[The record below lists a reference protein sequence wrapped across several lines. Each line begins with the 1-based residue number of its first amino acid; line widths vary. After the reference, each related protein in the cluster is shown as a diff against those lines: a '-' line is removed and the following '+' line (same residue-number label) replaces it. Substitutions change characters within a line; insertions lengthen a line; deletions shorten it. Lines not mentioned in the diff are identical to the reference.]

1 MARGTTCTAP
11 RSGPRRR
18 SGPWSDRPWGSELA
32 GSSRSPKPLQH
43 GAPGRSQ
50 LVCGSRTVQTYT
62 RKKPSRIGLATRA
75 GTGFTTSL
83 LVSGQIA
90 LEISSGRDFLC
101 GYRETDIVIT
111 MARFRTLSARRNAM
125 ISAAQCRSARALL
138 GWSVAKLASAA
149 SVSAS
154 AIDDFEAERRA
165 PIPAVAGSN
174 ARCSRNLMS
183 RQSRPHA
190 PGDLGMSVVLPR
202 RIIA

>member
-1 MARGTTCTAP
+1 
-11 RSGPRRR
+11 
-18 SGPWSDRPWGSELA
+18 LA
-32 GSSRSPKPLQH
+32 GSRP
-43 GAPGRSQ
+43 A
-50 LVCGSRTVQTYT
+50 QTYT
-62 RKKPSRIGLATRA
+62 RRKPSRIGLATRA

>member
-1 MARGTTCTAP
+1 MTKAFVEPVECADP
-11 RSGPRRR
+11 VVF
-18 SGPWSDRPWGSELA
+18 A
-32 GSSRSPKPLQH
+32 
-43 GAPGRSQ
+43 
-50 LVCGSRTVQTYT
+50 V
-62 RKKPSRIGLATRA
+62 AT

-90 LEISSGRDFLC
+90 LEISSGRDFLY
-101 GYRETDIVIT
+101 GYRETDTVIT